1 MKMTATEQAI
11 AALRSAAGFADYI
24 AEASGDEDALA
35 LHRQCTEA
43 IRALNKEE
51 SRRLAVE
58 MNKEETLCV
67 TV

>member
-1 MKMTATEQAI
+1 MTATEQVI
-11 AALRSAAGFADYI
+11 AALRSAARFADYV

-43 IRALNKEE
+43 IRTLNVESKRAAIEKNKEE
-51 SRRLAVE
+51 S
-58 MNKEETLCV
+58 LCV